1 MDIKNRNKIL
11 QYGREL
17 LELELYEAQKLSARL
32 GDDFVKACELIL
44 SIKGK
49 VVVSGIGKSGH
60 IGKKIAA
67 SLASTGTPSFFMHPS
82 EALHGD
88 LGMVSSSDLVILISY
103 SGRAKE
109 FNLILPILK
118 EMKVPIIAIT
128 GGSTSPLAL
137 SAESVLD
144 ISVEKEACP
153 MGLAPTSS
161 STNTLLLGD
170 ALTIAL
176 MRIKGFKEEDFARSH
191 PAGSLGAKLLNHVKD
206 VMRTGSVV
214 PQVKDDATVFDAML
228 ELSRTGLGLV
238 AVCDIS
244 NNIIGVFTD
253 GDLRRLLLNNGTLQ
267 DPIIQVI
274 TKPGYRLPEEWKAI
288 EALKSFN
295 DHNITAAPVVNNE
308 GKLVGALNIH
318 DLHQAGI
325 Y

>member
-1 MDIKNRNKIL
+1 MDAKNRNKLL

-17 LELELYEAQKLSARL
+17 LELELHEAQKLPNRL

-44 SIKGK
+44 AIKGK
-49 VVVSGIGKSGH
+49 VIVSGIGKSGH

-88 LGMVSSSDLVILISY
+88 LGMVTANDIVILISY

-109 FNLILPILK
+109 FNLILPLLK
-118 EMKVPIIAIT
+118 EMKVPVIAIT
-128 GGSTSPLAL
+128 GGINSPLA
-137 SAESVLD
+137 SAADSVLD

-161 STNTLLLGD
+161 STNTLLMGD
-170 ALTIAL
+170 ALAIAL
-176 MRIKGFKEEDFARSH
+176 MRIKEFKEEDFARSH

-206 VMRTGSVV
+206 VMRTGTIV
-214 PQVKDDATVFDAML
+214 PRINHDATVFDAML

-238 AVCDIS
+238 AVCDLS
-244 NNIIGVFTD
+244 DSIIGVFTD

-267 DPIIQVI
+267 DSIIQVM
-274 TKPGYRLPEEWKAI
+274 TKPGYHLPEEWKAI